1 MDNLNLGS
9 DESVIHTT
17 QKLIISGVGYMATFT
32 GSRLILV
39 ESDSGNPAESI
50 PYATIVLAVAGTNRL
65 REPVIQLTVGSGE
78 RRTRE
83 TELIFIHLATGMD
96 LQNRDKCIAILRD
109 HGVPVR
115 LELHRAAFPLLRQ
128 EGEYGRWDTGG

>member
-50 PYATIVLAVAGTNRL
+50 PYATIVLAVARN
-65 REPVIQLTVGSGE
+65 EQ
-78 RRTRE
+78 
-83 TELIFIHLATGMD
+83 
-96 LQNRDKCIAILRD
+96 
-109 HGVPVR
+109 
-115 LELHRAAFPLLRQ
+115 AA
-128 EGEYGRWDTGG
+128 